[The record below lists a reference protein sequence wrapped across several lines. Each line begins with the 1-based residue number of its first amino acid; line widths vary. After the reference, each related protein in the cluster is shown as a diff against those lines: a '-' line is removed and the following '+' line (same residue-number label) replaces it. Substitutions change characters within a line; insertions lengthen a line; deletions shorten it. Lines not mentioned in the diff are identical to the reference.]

1 MKLRSKM
8 IKVNSA
14 KKMVHQIETTFVQDF
29 KKMFESKEF
38 ITNLYETYK
47 LYMENGSRS
56 SKKVDYFHNFI
67 KTKLEN
73 VFSDSGKYS
82 IVLEKNIPSI
92 TASGFKKCDVVVY
105 KETKP
110 YIVFPVKLVMTN
122 YKQNKNNSWENLT
135 GEVLH
140 LKLANPMLNIVPINI
155 YMDKTPYLKSNKI
168 ISKFENITYDDI
180 KHYDILKSQNFV
192 YDYINYII
200 NIEHDEVIIG
210 EEFSKLPK
218 LLYFNKSTPYRTF
231 QDILHKLL

>member
-1 MKLRSKM
+1 MKSLG
-8 IKVNSA
+8 IA
-14 KKMVHQIETTFVQDF
+14 KKMAYHIETSLVHDF
-29 KKMFESKEF
+29 QQMFESKEF

-56 SKKVDYFHNFI
+56 SKKVDFFHAYI
-67 KTKLEN
+67 KNKLEN
-73 VFSDSGKYS
+73 VFNDNTKYS
-82 IVLEKNIPSI
+82 IKLEQNIQSM

-105 KETKP
+105 KETEP

-135 GEVLH
+135 GEVMH
-140 LKLANPMLNIVPINI
+140 LKLANPLLHIVPINI

-168 ISKFENITYDDI
+168 ISRFEHITYDDI
-180 KHYDILKSQNFV
+180 KHYDILMTQNYV

-200 NIEHDEVIIG
+200 NIEHEEIKIG

-231 QDILHKLL
+231 HKILHKLL

>member
-92 TASGFKKCDVVVY
+92 TAIGLKKPTLSMY
-105 KETKP
+105 LP
-110 YIVFPVKLVMTN
+110 
-122 YKQNKNNSWENLT
+122 S
-135 GEVLH
+135 
-140 LKLANPMLNIVPINI
+140 LALRESA
-155 YMDKTPYLKSNKI
+155 T
-168 ISKFENITYDDI
+168 
-180 KHYDILKSQNFV
+180 
-192 YDYINYII
+192 
-200 NIEHDEVIIG
+200 VI
-210 EEFSKLPK
+210 
-218 LLYFNKSTPYRTF
+218 
-231 QDILHKLL
+231 

>member
-1 MKLRSKM
+1 M

>member
-231 QDILHKLL
+231 HDILHKLL